1 MGAKAAMNNTFDQVP
16 ADARG
21 EPMLVAAGE
30 EDYRIYIEWLA
41 DYLYRPSAVAEEVL
55 SEGCAGRKLIGIES
69 EIASA
74 IWMNSYEDYPPQDRL
89 PANRARHSDIL
100 HREAMSR
107 VLSRV
112 PDRAVR
118 IKLID
123 HFYTELDCD
132 AHK

>member
-1 MGAKAAMNNTFDQVP
+1 
-16 ADARG
+16 
-21 EPMLVAAGE
+21 MLVAAGE

-41 DYLYRPSAVAEEVL
+41 DYLYRPNALDKEPL
-55 SEGCAGRKLIGIES
+55 SESCAGRELMGIES

-74 IWMNSYEDYPPQDRL
+74 IWMNPYDDYPPQDRL
-89 PANRARHSDIL
+89 PANLARHSDIL

-123 HFYTELDCD
+123 DFYVELNCD
-132 AHK
+132 ACK